1 MWRPWFIT
9 VQPARSTGRRRS
21 PFPVRPFLL
30 HYHQRFSSF
39 TSSPLFRLLACVVH
53 IPWPVYSI
61 FVIRLSFLF
70 FYTYAVLFHSSFP
83 IRHAFG
89 VSDSPKTHPSFLSST
104 FLFTLVDLSVST
116 FVIERGTAPPSFTCI
131 EPLRCLPLIYLG
143 IVSFVRLLHI
153 CVSDGWFGGNPS
165 VAARICRGPHQRNT
179 ANTDDSYVT
188 NASPRWLANGTKIR
202 DPTQGKLKSLIG

>member
-1 MWRPWFIT
+1 MQQGPCGLRLSESNGSLPTPPPLFFSVIPCDRVVPNKRRARTLSIFFVVCWWMWRPWFIT

-89 VSDSPKTHPSFLSST
+89 VSDSPKTHPSFL
-104 FLFTLVDLSVST
+104 V
-116 FVIERGTAPPSFTCI
+116 
-131 EPLRCLPLIYLG
+131 LPFC
-143 IVSFVRLLHI
+143 SH
-153 CVSDGWFGGNPS
+153 
-165 VAARICRGPHQRNT
+165 
-179 ANTDDSYVT
+179 
-188 NASPRWLANGTKIR
+188 
-202 DPTQGKLKSLIG
+202 